1 MKNRELDPMLIS
13 KLPLDIIINHLIPYT
28 YNVNPKRHLVDIRS
42 FYRDNN
48 FIYNLYFTEFN
59 HYILLYDLLSFCNG
73 GKPLIYGIHY
83 NFVLI
88 LKRTFMMKQG
98 SREDIEDYIFNN
110 YLDERMNKN
119 ITEKIKMLFGL
130 LTCKERTAFINF
142 HIDDF
147 VVV

>member
-1 MKNRELDPMLIS
+1 MNNRELDPMLIS

-147 VVV
+147 ID